1 MDDSTGRN
9 NLQDVADYLDRVL
22 KYVQIDA
29 RDENGEPT
37 EKVRW
42 KELENKLQI
51 YRNDP
56 IMYNKLRDIYMRGF
70 SNVLNPDP
78 EMRRWY

>member
-9 NLQDVADYLDRVL
+9 NLQDVADYIDGVL
-22 KYVQIDA
+22 KSMQIGA
-29 RDENGEPT
+29 RDKNDEPT

-42 KELENKLQI
+42 KELEINFRFTAMTQSCIKITRHL
-51 YRNDP
+51 YAW
-56 IMYNKLRDIYMRGF
+56 F

-78 EMRRWY
+78 EMKR